1 MFGRSNCRNMFQN
14 AYGNG
19 KNLIL
24 KKEKG
29 WKEIYEEDTMER
41 IVRPIELIA
50 RRRKEE
56 KEKIVLSTL
65 KSLIDSADAHTQAMC
80 FISESRLD
88 GRAFHR

>member
-1 MFGRSNCRNMFQN
+1 MGAKRMFGRSNCRNMFQN

-56 KEKIVLSTL
+56 KEKNSVVHAQ
-65 KSLIDSADAHTQAMC
+65 KSD
-80 FISESRLD
+80 
-88 GRAFHR
+88 